1 VSQGL
6 LFDAEESHR
15 IMMNMAVQQERHGI
29 QGLLEAAWAWGFDTD
44 TWRAHLS
51 ALTWPE
57 VLRQFGLAAGYGP
70 RAPQIAAVPTA
81 ISIPQAAEAAERTR
95 HYTKK
100 RGPRGGGGG
109 GGGGSSANK
118 ALAAMHPDEDT
129 GGGLHRGRQLRRP
142 YRFKEGTMK
151 ADAWTV
157 LLQAGAEGLTLTQ
170 MVAEMERQ
178 KLRNFAENQTAK
190 TPEATLSGALLR
202 DVVFHRLSPTSY
214 CLRSLHLA
222 AQQGFSAEDMR
233 TATST
238 AVTTAEDHAAVLA
251 ASPNAVA
258 AVDSEEDEDEEV
270 VVHVC
275 EEWVEALRTG
285 EYSDMPVL
293 HRLKA
298 LEALINAVS
307 FLVFVPHT
315 SCRHEASGSSKNLP
329 SCKTVWTLSRG
340 SRPGEVR
347 RVRHARVSRPFM
359 TLSETNTPSPNL
371 SRSDNPRL
379 ELRR

>member
-1 VSQGL
+1 MGHRVWCEIPHQGL

-70 RAPQIAAVPTA
+70 RTPQIASVPTA
-81 ISIPQAAEAAERTR
+81 ISIPQAVAAAARTR

-100 RGPRGGGGG
+100 RSRTAGGGSGG
-109 GGGGSSANK
+109 VIAGSSANK
-118 ALAAMHPDEDT
+118 DKAPPAMHPDEDT
-129 GGGLHRGRQLRRP
+129 GGGLHKGRELRRP
-142 YRFKEGTMK
+142 IRFKERTMK

-170 MVAEMERQ
+170 MVAEMQRQ
-178 KLRNFAENQTAK
+178 KLRNFTKNQTSK

-222 AQQGFSAEDMR
+222 AQQGFSAEDTK

-238 AVTTAEDHAAVLA
+238 AVAKAEAASAALA
-251 ASPNAVA
+251 ASSNSAVA
-258 AVDSEEDEDEEV
+258 VEMGKHRLTDSEEEEDEDEEV
-270 VVHVC
+270 VVHIC

-307 FLVFVPHT
+307 FSFT
-315 SCRHEASGSSKNLP
+315 SRARRHELAHISSHSLNILR
-329 SCKTVWTLSRG
+329 C
-340 SRPGEVR
+340 
-347 RVRHARVSRPFM
+347 
-359 TLSETNTPSPNL
+359 ETA
-371 SRSDNPRL
+371 
-379 ELRR
+379 